1 MIAPVRRP
9 PASSLHPMPAQ
20 KPSRSKPPTK
30 SQMVRATWSC
40 SINCSTSTAR
50 QHICSRLILR
60 IKGSLMLRAYP
71 LFLRCQLTC
80 WVVFS
85 QLQKEVVL
93 SCCAEPG
100 GLAHA
105 FPSRLRAAPRFVV
118 FKGLVGITDPREPA
132 HPQPDEFRGYHPCQ
146 RRKATATAGSRT

>member
-1 MIAPVRRP
+1 
-9 PASSLHPMPAQ
+9 
-20 KPSRSKPPTK
+20 
-30 SQMVRATWSC
+30 MVRATWSC

-71 LFLRCQLTC
+71 LFLLCQLTC

-105 FPSRLRAAPRFVV
+105 LGPSRLRAAPRFVV

-132 HPQPDEFRGYHPCQ
+132 HPQPDECEVTTLAKG
-146 RRKATATAGSRT
+146 